1 MAHISYDI
9 YLCVC
14 ESMEQNLLSVEF
26 VYLHKNC
33 VTADVPEKNAHL
45 VNKSLFS
52 TLS

>member
-9 YLCVC
+9 Y
-14 ESMEQNLLSVEF
+14 LLSVEF

>member
-1 MAHISYDI
+1 MI
-9 YLCVC
+9 YICVC
-14 ESMEQNLLSVEF
+14 ESMERNSLGVEF

-33 VTADVPEKNAHL
+33 VTADVPVKNARL